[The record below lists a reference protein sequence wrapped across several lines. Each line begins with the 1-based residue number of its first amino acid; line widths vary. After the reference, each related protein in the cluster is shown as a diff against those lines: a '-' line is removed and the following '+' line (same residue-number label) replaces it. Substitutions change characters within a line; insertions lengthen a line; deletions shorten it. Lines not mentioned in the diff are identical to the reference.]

1 MESLLL
7 IKKEIIRL
15 SCIVLLTMLHLPGMG
30 QGYSDGIYYSSLNYA
45 VRLGQLDGLVTLKE
59 LKQHGD
65 YGVGGEH
72 GLAGELVFLNGVA
85 YSFSSDGK
93 SKLTADTATLAF
105 AAVKFFKAENKW
117 TINKPLD
124 RPQLQSL
131 LDSILNTNLFAAVK
145 VSGSF
150 SSIRYKCYYP
160 QQKPYTPTPVAPAKI
175 FDSTHIKG
183 TMVGFFTPKAAMVL
197 NPNYH
202 FHFINSHATS
212 GGHVDEYVVEN
223 VTVEID
229 YADALQVKLPP
240 GSAVK
245 DIKFNEPMKVY

>member
-1 MESLLL
+1 MAM
-7 IKKEIIRL
+7 KNDIIR
-15 SCIVLLTMLHLPGMG
+15 SGWIVLIMMLYLPGAG
-30 QGYSDGIYYSSLNYA
+30 QEAGDGIFYSSLNYA

-117 TINKPLD
+117 TINRPLD
-124 RPQLQSL
+124 RRQLQSF
-131 LDSILNTNLFAAVK
+131 LDSILNTNLFAAIK

-150 SSIRYKCYYP
+150 STIRYKCYHP
-160 QQKPYTPTPVAPAKI
+160 QQKPYTPTPEAPAKI
-175 FDSTHIKG
+175 FDSIHIKG

-212 GGHVDEYVVEN
+212 GGHVDEYTVEN
-223 VTVEID
+223 VTVEVD

-240 GSAVK
+240 GAAVK
-245 DIKFNEPMKVY
+245 DIKFNEPLKVY

>member
-1 MESLLL
+1 M
-7 IKKEIIRL
+7 IKKEILRL
-15 SCIVLLTMLHLPGMG
+15 SCILLIMMLCLRGTS
-30 QGYSDGIYYSSLNYA
+30 QDNSDGIFYSSLNYA

-59 LKQHGD
+59 LKQYGD

-85 YSFSSDGK
+85 HSFSSDGK

-117 TINKPLD
+117 TVNRPLD
-124 RPQLQSL
+124 RQQLQSF

-150 SSIRYKCYYP
+150 SSIRYKCYRP
-160 QQKPYTPTPVAPAKI
+160 QQKPYSPTPQAPAKI
-175 FDSTHIKG
+175 FDSIHIKG

-202 FHFINSHATS
+202 FHFINSYATS

-223 VTVEID
+223 VTVEVD
-229 YADALQVKLPP
+229 YADALQVKLP
-240 GSAVK
+240 SEAAVR
-245 DIKFNEPMKVY
+245 DIKLNEPMKVY

>member
-1 MESLLL
+1 MAM
-7 IKKEIIRL
+7 KNDIIR
-15 SCIVLLTMLHLPGMG
+15 SGWIVLIMMLYLPGAG
-30 QGYSDGIYYSSLNYA
+30 QEAGDGIFYSSLNYA

-93 SKLTADTATLAF
+93 SKFTADTATLAF
-105 AAVKFFKAENKW
+105 AAVKFFKAEKKW
-117 TINKPLD
+117 TINRPLD
-124 RPQLQSL
+124 RRQLQSF
-131 LDSILNTNLFAAVK
+131 LDSILNTNLFAAIK

-150 SSIRYKCYYP
+150 STIRYKCYHP
-160 QQKPYTPTPVAPAKI
+160 QQKPYTPTPEAPAKI
-175 FDSTHIKG
+175 FDSIHIKG

-212 GGHVDEYVVEN
+212 GGHVDEYTVEN
-223 VTVEID
+223 VTVEVD

-240 GSAVK
+240 GAAVK
-245 DIKFNEPMKVY
+245 DIKFNEPLKVY